1 MKFPRI
7 ATLVLVLALVSC
19 AAKNAPTRVTVQ
31 VPDTFSGAIRLSP
44 CAREANEPVLLDAR
58 GNGNTSACPSADD
71 VEIMVMR
78 AGKTIYLAREQV
90 KIARAGDGLPVLIT
104 ANIP

>member
-7 ATLVLVLALVSC
+7 AALVLVLALMSC
-19 AAKNAPTRVTVQ
+19 AAKNAPTRLTVK
-31 VPDTFSGAIRLSP
+31 VADTFSGAIRLSP
-44 CAREANEPVLLDAR
+44 CAQSASEPVLLDAG
-58 GNGNTSACPSADD
+58 GNGSTSACPSADD
-71 VEIMVMR
+71 VEIMVMK

-90 KIARAGDGLPVLIT
+90 KIARAGDGFPVLIT